1 MKKPKKNFKIEAEI
15 VKGECP
21 TCCEI
26 TTLVGISSQFFRCME
41 CGGDL
46 EQHVNGKISYL
57 PIMPARVDGGKPYV
71 KDWK

>member
-1 MKKPKKNFKIEAEI
+1 MKKVKKFKIEAEI

-21 TCCEI
+21 SCSEI

-46 EQHVNGKISYL
+46 ELFLSLVVLKNTILLCRHYAWVL
-57 PIMPARVDGGKPYV
+57 
-71 KDWK
+71 

>member
-1 MKKPKKNFKIEAEI
+1 MKKVKKFKIEVE
-15 VKGECP
+15 VVRGECP
-21 TCCEI
+21 TCSEI

-57 PIMPARVDGGKPYV
+57 PIMTSRDDGGKPYV